1 MGCRVSEPGGTENP
15 VIVVPWTPGAL
26 IALDPKKRP
35 DRDELDELL
44 DEVFGETTH
53 EGAGAFDVAMVIGG
67 AGLVVATE
75 VAGLSN
81 GLLAVGIGAIGLG
94 LILPIRDLWQRA
106 IRRRAARRLQT
117 SLAQG
122 LPLSLGHPA
131 IQSLV
136 GAYQQISSADRS
148 TAFGLEA
155 LEVAHLAMIEVAGLL
170 QGRDPSGPAE
180 QEYVATRTRALADLA
195 SVVPR
200 TFMDTARAAGTGGD
214 ELQAREARV
223 AAVRELEALTGG
235 SSVARIDVLRSVLKR
250 ADP

>member
-1 MGCRVSEPGGTENP
+1 VSEPGGSENP
-15 VIVVPWTPGAL
+15 VIVVPWSPGAL
-26 IALDPKKRP
+26 IGLNPEKRP

-44 DEVFGETTH
+44 DEVFGEPTR
-53 EGAGAFDVAMVIGG
+53 EGPGAFDVAMLIGG

-81 GLLAVGIGAIGLG
+81 GLLVLGIAAIGMG
-94 LILPIRDLWQRA
+94 LILPTRDLWQRL
-106 IRRRAARRLQT
+106 IRRRAGRQLQT

-131 IQSLV
+131 TQSLV
-136 GAYQQISSADRS
+136 SAYQQISAADLS

-170 QGRDPSGPAE
+170 QGRLPSGAAE
-180 QEYVATRTRALADLA
+180 QEYVATRTRALTDLA
-195 SVVPR
+195 KVMPR
-200 TFMDTARAAGTGGD
+200 PLMDTSRAAATDSD
-214 ELQAREARV
+214 ELQARDAGV

-250 ADP
+250 IDP